1 MPALVEMKEGAMFKQ
16 SKLMG
21 LCIALVLS
29 LSGAAMARERGS
41 AYNAKQYA
49 YQTGYQDGVRY
60 GEDARAQGYRY
71 DYRSED
77 YRRADRGYDPSM
89 GEHDD
94 FQKSYRNGYK
104 AGYNDGF
111 NGRRNS
117 QYYGYDQGS
126 RNNGYDPYSPGPRNN
141 PYPGND
147 NGYGRGRYGYTGGAQ
162 DFGYRD
168 GTMMGERDRRNGKD
182 FRPEK
187 NESYE
192 HADHGYRREFGN
204 KNYYKAEYRRAFVQ
218 GYQESYGR

>member
-1 MPALVEMKEGAMFKQ
+1 MFKL
-16 SKLMG
+16 SRYMG
-21 LCIALVLS
+21 LSIAIVLS
-29 LSGAAMARERGS
+29 LSGAAMARERDS
-41 AYNAKQYA
+41 SYNARQYA
-49 YQTGYQDGVRY
+49 YQAGYQDGIRY

-71 DYRSED
+71 DYKNSED

-104 AGYNDGF
+104 SGYDDGF

-117 QYYGYDQGS
+117 QYYGYGQGPG
-126 RNNGYDPYSPGPRNN
+126 NYGYDPNSRDPRNG
-141 PYPGND
+141 PYRDNGNGYE
-147 NGYGRGRYGYTGGAQ
+147 NGYGNGRYGFNGGAR

-168 GTMMGERDRRNGKD
+168 GTIMGEKDRRNGKD

-218 GYQESYGR
+218 GYEEAYGR